1 MPRIEG
7 REGTRALCR
16 RHRPQMLICGVFP
29 EVAVGLRPLRAGLG
43 HPMRRVVVTTLRA
56 VSLADAR
63 VGQRWLHRGG
73 VRTEVEG

>member
-29 EVAVGLRPLRAGLG
+29 EVAIGLRPLRAGLG

-56 VSLADAR
+56 VSLADAI
-63 VGQRWLHRGG
+63 GASDGYRGG
-73 VRTEVEG
+73 GVD